1 MKFKPDMSYAG
12 LILGVLA
19 LSASAIFVRIANAP
33 SSVIAFY
40 RLLITGIVLL
50 PFLLFVK
57 SNRDELKTIN
67 AKKYGLFA
75 LSGLLLA
82 VHYVM
87 WFESLRFTSTSSAT
101 VLVALQPLF
110 SILWAFIFLH
120 EKAAKSSLVGCIIAI
135 IGSAVIGWGDL
146 GISMMALFG
155 DVLAVVAAGIIS
167 LYFLVGQ
174 VVRRDTGVVTYSV
187 FSYFSSSVLLALYI
201 LIMGDSF
208 TGYNAVTWGAF
219 LGLAL
224 ISTIGGQFIFNILL
238 KKLSATAVSMSI
250 LGEPIGTCILAYF
263 ILSERIVLRQF
274 VGIVIILIG
283 LGIYFFYPIYK
294 AKKS

>member
-1 MKFKPDMSYAG
+1 
-12 LILGVLA
+12 
-19 LSASAIFVRIANAP
+19 
-33 SSVIAFY
+33 
-40 RLLITGIVLL
+40 
-50 PFLLFVK
+50 
-57 SNRDELKTIN
+57 
-67 AKKYGLFA
+67 
-75 LSGLLLA
+75 
-82 VHYVM
+82 M

-174 VVRRDTGVVTYSV
+174 VVRRDTGVITYSV

-274 VGIVIILIG
+274 IGIVIILIG

-294 AKKS
+294 AKNPK